1 MSNGALLNWA
11 DRVGSWFGS
20 APKEGPDAL
29 PVRVHGREYGRTRAA
44 PAGIKAFDQNLAW
57 AIAGLLIWGLVMV
70 YSASIAL
77 NDGPRST
84 GFSQVQYHCRLAGL
98 SNFNGHMGKSCTL
111 GLYCVNRVVDRGA
124 TALYGKKYQWCKALD
139 QSRCFQFSTL

>member
-1 MSNGALLNWA
+1 MSDSALFNWS
-11 DRVGSWFGS
+11 DRIGRWFGGT
-20 APKEGPDAL
+20 PKEGPDAL

-44 PAGIKAFDQNLAW
+44 PAGIKAFDQNLVW

-84 GFSQVQYHCRLAGL
+84 GFSQVQ
-98 SNFNGHMGKSCTL
+98 
-111 GLYCVNRVVDRGA
+111 
-124 TALYGKKYQWCKALD
+124 
-139 QSRCFQFSTL
+139 